1 MPGGDHHQLLGIDKL
16 AGGADQV
23 VDTSGACKAGIRI
36 RSGGRAATFLVRDE
50 YHFEASNLQSS
61 MLEVS
66 ATTGGCEQC
75 GYELIH
81 LMCPVASSCFSKC
94 VKIKLLHRDASSRH
108 VTVPHDVT
116 LMQFRSFCVINRD
129 TLLLPR

>member
-16 AGGADQV
+16 AGGVDQV
-23 VDTSGACKAGIRI
+23 VDTSGACKAGVRI

-66 ATTGGCEQC
+66 ATTGEQC
-75 GYELIH
+75 GYELIY
-81 LMCPVASSCFSKC
+81 LMYSVASFSCSKC
-94 VKIKLLHRDASSRH
+94 VKLKLFHRDTSSRH
-108 VTVPHDVT
+108 VTVPKSHMT
-116 LMQFRSFCVINRD
+116 ELFMMQ
-129 TLLLPR
+129 L